1 MLTRRCIA
9 RRRWGVIEWLLLRR
23 RPFRRYKLALE
34 NDQLKKKAFI
44 GFIFSSL
51 AGCTFTSVDKVGP
64 GEYMLTNSGSVF
76 NSREGMLED
85 INQKAKKVCNGKP
98 YRLEGNADTRTLIS
112 TPTQI
117 GSTPTTFLALKAICS
132 DDSPAPR

>member
-1 MLTRRCIA
+1 MRTKLCIEQ
-9 RRRWGVIEWLLLRR
+9 RRWGVIRLLLLRR
-23 RPFRRYKLALE
+23 RPFRRYKLAPE
-34 NDQLKKKAFI
+34 IEQLKKTALI

-85 INQKAKKVCNGKP
+85 INQKAKKLCNGKP
-98 YRLEGNADTRTLIS
+98 YRLEGNSDTLTLVS
-112 TPTQI
+112 MPTQI
-117 GSTPTTFLALKAICS
+117 GPTPTTFLALKAICS
-132 DDSPAPR
+132 DDSLSR